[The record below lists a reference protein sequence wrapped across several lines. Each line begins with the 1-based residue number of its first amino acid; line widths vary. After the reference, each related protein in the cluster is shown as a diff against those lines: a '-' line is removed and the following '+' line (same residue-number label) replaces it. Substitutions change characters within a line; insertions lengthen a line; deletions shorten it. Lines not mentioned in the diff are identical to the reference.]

1 MKANAR
7 TIGNRTWLLVAAAL
21 SVALIAGAE
30 PAGAQSCDVPLFVQ
44 QGSVDANVMILFDN
58 SGSMN
63 EAMFHPDYNPS
74 ITYTGYNGSTTAR
87 FGPTTVYYVSSDANR
102 EPNDFIGTLPST
114 PSAWLVNSDGG
125 QSGRYYGNYL
135 NWIYFH
141 ANATQRAAIPRWTR
155 VQVAKA
161 VTTDIVRRARSVRF
175 GLTVFNTND
184 GDPGG
189 TVSCALGADTTT
201 VRQRIN
207 AVVAQTWTP
216 LGETMEDILTY
227 YKRTSAPVP
236 ITESCQWNFLIVMT
250 DGFPTHDQAVSA
262 YLRDADGDGL
272 DPGNCESLG
281 APYPEDNYCT
291 HYMDDV
297 AYYMRHNDLRSDLS
311 GDQTVITYT
320 IGFGIDAGILQLT
333 ADDGDGFYLM
343 ADNATQLWLSL
354 ARVMQD
360 IITRVSSG
368 SAVAV
373 VSTERG
379 DDDRLYRG
387 KFMPGLWQGYLEAF
401 SLPYEQG
408 EPSIWEAGD
417 LLANR
422 DPGSR
427 TIFTALDATTY
438 NFEASRA
445 SDLMADMGIGDAD
458 SAANIIQ
465 WARGYNYSGYRDR
478 SGWVLGDIIHS
489 TPIVVGAPANFAEE
503 ESYQAFAEA
512 NRTRTKMIYVGAND
526 GMLHAFRGDTG
537 EEAWAFVPQFALPK
551 LKVLADSSY
560 CHTYTCDLTCS
571 VKDVRFGDVWKTVL
585 VSGGREGGSAYF
597 ALDVTDP
604 LSPEVLWQTDLP
616 ANNQSFSE
624 AEFAFVAGAPVV
636 LVGSGL
642 DASGGTAKL
651 TVLDLATGAVEGT
664 RTLSAAAGTRNK
676 CTTPKAVD
684 EDLDGVTDVVY
695 CGDMRGNLW
704 RCAPDDDPD
713 PNTWGV
719 TRLFQQSREITA
731 QPAVAYG
738 ENGRM
743 LVYFGTGA
751 YLASA
756 DLTTT
761 AQNSFYCVF
770 DEGDGASLQRADL
783 RDQSDEPDELSTGDS
798 GWFVDL
804 WNQAAG
810 ERVTEKAVV
819 VANTVY
825 FTSFAPS
832 SSACE
837 AGGRSW
843 LYHLK
848 YDNGGE
854 PEVDEEHE
862 ETSAAERSE
871 ELGEGVASRP
881 VVDIVNENIIVQSSD
896 ATIAVQD
903 IGSEIFHLTVRSW
916 QENYDFSAG
925 ADSVTAYP

>member
-1 MKANAR
+1 
-7 TIGNRTWLLVAAAL
+7 
-21 SVALIAGAE
+21 
-30 PAGAQSCDVPLFVQ
+30 
-44 QGSVDANVMILFDN
+44 
-58 SGSMN
+58 
-63 EAMFHPDYNPS
+63 
-74 ITYTGYNGSTTAR
+74 
-87 FGPTTVYYVSSDANR
+87 
-102 EPNDFIGTLPST
+102 
-114 PSAWLVNSDGG
+114 
-125 QSGRYYGNYL
+125 
-135 NWIYFH
+135 
-141 ANATQRAAIPRWTR
+141 
-155 VQVAKA
+155 
-161 VTTDIVRRARSVRF
+161 
-175 GLTVFNTND
+175 
-184 GDPGG
+184 
-189 TVSCALGADTTT
+189 
-201 VRQRIN
+201 
-207 AVVAQTWTP
+207 
-216 LGETMEDILTY
+216 
-227 YKRTSAPVP
+227 
-236 ITESCQWNFLIVMT
+236 
-250 DGFPTHDQAVSA
+250 
-262 YLRDADGDGL
+262 
-272 DPGNCESLG
+272 
-281 APYPEDNYCT
+281 
-291 HYMDDV
+291 
-297 AYYMRHNDLRSDLS
+297 
-311 GDQTVITYT
+311 
-320 IGFGIDAGILQLT
+320 
-333 ADDGDGFYLM
+333 
-343 ADNATQLWLSL
+343 
-354 ARVMQD
+354 
-360 IITRVSSG
+360 VSSG

-427 TIFTALDATTY
+427 TIFTALGATRYT
-438 NFEASRA
+438 FEASRA
-445 SDLMADMGIGDAD
+445 SDLMDDMGVGDAD

-465 WARGYNYSGYRDR
+465 WARGYGYSGYRDR
-478 SGWVLGDIIHS
+478 SGWILGDIIHS

-503 ESYQAFAEA
+503 ESYQAFADA
-512 NRTRTKMIYVGAND
+512 NRTRIKMIYVGAND
-526 GMLHAFRGDTG
+526 GMLHAFRADSG

-571 VKDVRFGDVWKTVL
+571 VKDVKFGDVWKTVL

-604 LSPEVLWQTDLP
+604 LSPEVMWQTDLP

-624 AEFAFVAGAPVV
+624 AEFAFVGGAPVV

-642 DASGGTAKL
+642 DASGGAAKL

-664 RTLSAAAGTRNK
+664 RTLSTAAGTRNK

-684 EDLDGVTDVVY
+684 EDLDGTTDVVY

-713 PNTWGV
+713 PNSWGV

-751 YLASA
+751 YLTAS

-770 DEGDGASLQRADL
+770 DDGDGASLQRTDL
-783 RDQSDEPDELSTGDS
+783 RDQTDDPDDLSGDDS

-810 ERVTEKAVV
+810 ERVTEKAVI

-862 ETSAAERSE
+862 ESSAAERSE

-925 ADSVTAYP
+925 ADSATAYP

>member
-1 MKANAR
+1 MRDNAR
-7 TIGNRTWLLVAAAL
+7 KIGSRTGLLVAAAL
-21 SVALIAGAE
+21 GAAMIAGAG

-63 EAMFHPDYNPS
+63 EAMFHPDYDPH

-87 FGPTTVYYVSSDANR
+87 FGPTTVYYVNSDGNR

-114 PSAWLVNSDGG
+114 PSAYLVNSDGG

-135 NWIYFH
+135 NWVYFH
-141 ANATQRAAIPRWTR
+141 ATAAQRAAIPRVTR
-155 VQVAKA
+155 VQVAKM
-161 VTTDIVRRARSVRF
+161 VMTDIVRRSRSVRF
-175 GLTVFNTND
+175 GLTVFNAND
-184 GDPGG
+184 ADPGG
-189 TVSCALGADTTT
+189 TVTCALGADTTT

-216 LGETMEDILTY
+216 LAETMEDILNY
-227 YKRTSAPVP
+227 YKRTTAPVP
-236 ITESCQWNFLIVMT
+236 IAESCQWNFLIVVT
-250 DGFPTHDQAVSA
+250 DGFPTHDQAVSS

-272 DPGNCESLG
+272 DPGNCASLG

-333 ADDGDGFYLM
+333 AEDGDGFYLL
-343 ADNATQLWLSL
+343 ADGATQLWLSL

-427 TIFTALDATTY
+427 TLFTALGATRYT
-438 NFEASRA
+438 FEASRA
-445 SDLMADMGIGDAD
+445 SDLMSEMGVGDVD
-458 SAANIIQ
+458 SASHIIQ
-465 WARGYNYSGYRDR
+465 WARGYGYGGYRDR
-478 SGWVLGDIIHS
+478 GGWILGDIIHS

-526 GMLHAFRGDTG
+526 GMLHAFRADTG

-571 VKDVRFGDVWKTVL
+571 VKDVKFGDVWKTVL

-604 LSPEVLWQTDLP
+604 QSPEVLWQTDLP

-624 AEFAFVAGAPVV
+624 AEFAFIGGAPVV

-651 TVLDLATGAVEGT
+651 TVLDLATGDVEGT
-664 RTLSAAAGTRNK
+664 LTLSVAAGSRNK

-704 RCAPDDDPD
+704 RCAPGDDPD
-713 PNTWGV
+713 PSTWGV

-751 YLASA
+751 YLAAS
-756 DLTTT
+756 DLATT

-770 DEGDGASLQRADL
+770 DDGEGATLQRADL
-783 RDQSDEPDELSTGDS
+783 RDQTDDPDELSASDA

-832 SSACE
+832 SSPCE

-848 YDNGGE
+848 YDNGDG

-925 ADSVTAYP
+925 ADSVTVYP